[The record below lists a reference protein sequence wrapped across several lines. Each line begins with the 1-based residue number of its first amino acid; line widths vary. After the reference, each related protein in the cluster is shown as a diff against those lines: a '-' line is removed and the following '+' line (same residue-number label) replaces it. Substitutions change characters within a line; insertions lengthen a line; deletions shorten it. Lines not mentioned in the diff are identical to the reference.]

1 MKEVEGR
8 RQALQR
14 EEARRLE
21 EEKQAQ
27 KKDVIQRAIY
37 SGTSD
42 FSKLTDEEANDQK
55 YDSWHPLSLHLSRCS
70 NPLIFA

>member
-1 MKEVEGR
+1 MKEVEER
-8 RQALQR
+8 RKALQR

-21 EEKQAQ
+21 EEEQTQ

-55 YDSWHPLSLHLSRCS
+55 
-70 NPLIFA
+70 